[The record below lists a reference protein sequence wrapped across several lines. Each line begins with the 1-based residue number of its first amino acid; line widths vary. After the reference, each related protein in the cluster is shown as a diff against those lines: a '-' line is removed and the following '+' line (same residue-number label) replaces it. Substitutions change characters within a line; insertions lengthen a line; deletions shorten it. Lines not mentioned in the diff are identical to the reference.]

1 MSAVSR
7 LLRRLWAFVVRDVR
21 EETSYR
27 FALVLQLFGLAWVL
41 VVFWYGARLVDPNLP
56 QLARYGG
63 NWFSYVVLGY
73 APLEFLRVGVFGFS
87 SSVREAQSHGTLE
100 ALLVTR
106 AGIPTIVFGSVAYGY
121 LRATV
126 RALLFVAVGLA
137 AAGTTTR
144 MDFGAAAA
152 FLALSI
158 TCFGAI
164 GVLSASFVMVFK
176 RGDPVSILVV
186 GTSTLFAGLF
196 FPPALL
202 GRLEIV
208 SRFLPLTYAMEG
220 VRLAA
225 QGSSLVDLW
234 PDLSM
239 LALFCAV
246 LVPVAAWSF
255 RAAIDR
261 ARRDGTLGQY

>member
-1 MSAVSR
+1 MR
-7 LLRRLWAFVVRDVR
+7 LLRRAWAFVTRDFR
-21 EETSYR
+21 EELSYR
-27 FALVLQLFGLAWVL
+27 FAFVLQLFGLAWVL
-41 VVFWYGARLVDPNLP
+41 VLFAYGARLVDPSFPALQP
-56 QLARYGG
+56 YGG
-63 NWFSYVVLGY
+63 NWFSYVLLGY

-87 SSVREAQSHGTLE
+87 ASVREAQSHGTLE

-121 LRATV
+121 LRAAF
-126 RALLFVAVGLA
+126 RALLFLGIGIA
-137 AAGTTTR
+137 AAGAVSR
-144 MDFGAAAA
+144 ADFVAAGT
-152 FLALSI
+152 FVALSVI
-158 TCFGAI
+158 CFGAI

-196 FPPALL
+196 FPPQLL
-202 GRLEIV
+202 GPLEIV
-208 SRFLPLTYAMEG
+208 SKFLPLTYAMEG

-225 QGSSLVDLW
+225 QGHGLGALAGE
-234 PDLSM
+234 LGM

-246 LVPVAAWSF
+246 LVPLAAWAF
-255 RAAIDR
+255 RAALDR

>member
-1 MSAVSR
+1 
-7 LLRRLWAFVVRDVR
+7 
-21 EETSYR
+21 
-27 FALVLQLFGLAWVL
+27 
-41 VVFWYGARLVDPNLP
+41 VDPALP
-56 QLARYGG
+56 ALQPYGG

-106 AGIPTIVFGSVAYGY
+106 AGVPTIIFGSVAYAY
-121 LRATV
+121 LRAAV
-126 RALLFVAVGLA
+126 RAALFVTMGIAV
-137 AAGTTTR
+137 AGFAGR
-144 MDFGAAAA
+144 ADFGAGAA
-152 FLALSI
+152 FLLLSVI
-158 TCFGAI
+158 CFGAI

-176 RGDPVSILVV
+176 RGDPISMLIV
-186 GTSTLFAGLF
+186 GTSTLFSGLF
-196 FPPALL
+196 FPPQLL
-202 GRLEIV
+202 GRLEVV

-220 VRLAA
+220 VRQAA
-225 QGSSLVDLW
+225 NGRSLRELW
-234 PDLSM
+234 PELAM

-246 LVPVAAWSF
+246 LVPLAAWAF